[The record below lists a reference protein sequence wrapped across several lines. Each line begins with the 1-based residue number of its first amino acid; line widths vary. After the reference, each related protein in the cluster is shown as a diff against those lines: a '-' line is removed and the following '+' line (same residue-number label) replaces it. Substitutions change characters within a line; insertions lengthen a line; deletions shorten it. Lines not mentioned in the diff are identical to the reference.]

1 MGCATLPDTLQAVSD
16 MRDIADDV
24 LIDLQPSE
32 IERRL
37 QEYQALL
44 ANDSVGILVVRNGEL
59 KQCNSSAARLFGWH
73 SSDLVGR
80 PASVLFTSDDE
91 FQSFACRISEAL
103 SADGSPAIEWRTV
116 RQDGSRFWA
125 RLLVKSITPGG
136 PAGET
141 VWMVEDISA
150 RKEMEAALSKARED
164 LEQRVRAAHDELAW
178 SNERLV
184 AELYERSEVEE
195 RARRISL
202 YDELTELPNRRL
214 LESRLDEA
222 VRNHQLGGD
231 RLAVLVIDIDEFTK
245 LNDALGHRVGDAL
258 LCATADRLVETVRTS
273 DLVARTGG
281 DQFSI
286 VLGRLRH
293 VEDAV
298 NVATKLAEL
307 LSAPFEIDA
316 EQVNVTVSIGAA
328 LFPSDGASPELLLRN
343 ADAAL
348 SFAKSRGRGN
358 VQLFEPRMNSDM
370 VRRLQI
376 EAGLR
381 QALDNHGFEVHF
393 QPRIDLQTRKLVGA
407 EAFVRWI
414 DPVHGLQE
422 PAAFIAV
429 AEDTGLI
436 LPIGEVVLR
445 QACTAAMQW
454 TQAGLGELIVSVNLS
469 PREFRGRSLLPMVS
483 QVLIDSALDAER
495 LQVEITEASLMRD
508 GEKAEQVLSGL
519 HAMGVKI
526 ALDNFGTGYSSL
538 SNLRRFPVDVIKID
552 GQFVRAGPNDP
563 ADCKIVAALTSLAR
577 GLGLRVVAEGVETH
591 AQLAFVRD
599 CGCNEAQGFLLGRP
613 LTSAG
618 FVEFANALR
627 KTPQATQSA

>member
-1 MGCATLPDTLQAVSD
+1 
-16 MRDIADDV
+16 MREIDDV
-24 LIDLQPSE
+24 VIAVAPHE
-32 IERRL
+32 VERRL
-37 QEYQALL
+37 REYGALL
-44 ANDSVGILVVRNGEL
+44 ANDSVGILVVCDGNIA
-59 KQCNSSAARLFGWH
+59 QCNSSAARLFGWEVADLLGR
-73 SSDLVGR
+73 SAAVFFGSDE
-80 PASVLFTSDDE
+80 E
-91 FQSFACRISEAL
+91 FQSFASRIGDAL
-103 SADGSPAIEWRTV
+103 AADGSPAVEWRTV
-116 RQDGSRFWA
+116 RSNGSRVWT
-125 RLLVKSITPGG
+125 RLMVKSITPGG
-136 PAGET
+136 PAGQT
-141 VWMVEDISA
+141 VWLVDDISA
-150 RKEMEAALSKARED
+150 RKEMEAALAKARDD

-195 RARRISL
+195 RARRIAL

-222 VRNHQLGGD
+222 IRNHQLGGD
-231 RLAVLVIDIDEFTK
+231 RLAVLVVDIDEFTK

-258 LCATADRLVETVRTS
+258 LRATAARLVDTVRTS
-273 DLVARTGG
+273 DLVARTGA
-281 DQFSI
+281 DEFAI

-293 VEDAV
+293 VDDAEH
-298 NVATKLAEL
+298 VAGKLAEL
-307 LSAPFEIDA
+307 LSEPFEIDA
-316 EQVNVTVSIGAA
+316 EQVNVSVSVGAA
-328 LFPSDGASPELLLRN
+328 MFPSDGASPEMLLRN

-358 VQLFEPRMNSDM
+358 VQLFEPRMNAEV

-381 QALDNHGFEVHF
+381 RGLEIGEFEAYY
-393 QPRIDLQTRKLVGA
+393 QPRIDLKDRKLVGA
-407 EAFVRWI
+407 EALLRWR
-414 DPVHGLQE
+414 DPEHGLLE
-422 PAAFIAV
+422 PGSFIAV

-436 LPIGEVVLR
+436 VPIGEIVLR
-445 QACTAAMQW
+445 EACRAAMQW
-454 TQAGLGELIVSVNLS
+454 TAAGLGKPVVSVNLS

-483 QVLIDSALDAER
+483 QALTDSGLEAER
-495 LQVEITEASLMRD
+495 LLVEITEASLMRD
-508 GEKAEQVLSGL
+508 GAKAEQVLSGL

-552 GQFVRAGPNDP
+552 GQFVRAGPSDP

-577 GLGLRVVAEGVETH
+577 GLGLHVVAEGVETRE
-591 AQLAFVRD
+591 QLSFVTD

-618 FVEFANALR
+618 FVDFAKSLS
-627 KTPQATQSA
+627 K

>member
-1 MGCATLPDTLQAVSD
+1 
-16 MRDIADDV
+16 MRQTADDV
-24 LIDLQPSE
+24 VAHTDARDVD
-32 IERRL
+32 RRL

-44 ANDSVGILVVRNGEL
+44 SNDAVGILVVCDGDI
-59 KQCNSSAARLFGWH
+59 KQCNSSAARLFGWEAAE
-73 SSDLVGR
+73 LLGR
-80 PASVLFTSDDE
+80 SAAVLFGSDEE
-91 FQSFACRISEAL
+91 FQSFASRIGDAL
-103 SADGSPAIEWRTV
+103 AADGSPAIEWRTV
-116 RQDGSRFWA
+116 RHNGVRFWS
-125 RLLVKSITPGG
+125 RLLVKGITPGG

-150 RKEMEAALSKARED
+150 RKEMEAALAKARDD
-164 LEQRVRAAHDELAW
+164 LELRVRAAHDELAW

-202 YDELTELPNRRL
+202 YDDLTELPNRRL

-222 VRNHQLGGD
+222 IRNHQMGGD

-245 LNDALGHRVGDAL
+245 VNDALGHRVGDAL
-258 LCATADRLVETVRTS
+258 LCATAQRLVDTVRTS
-273 DLVARTGG
+273 DLVARTGA
-281 DQFSI
+281 DEFAI

-293 VEDAV
+293 VDDAEH
-298 NVATKLAEL
+298 VAAKLAEL
-307 LSAPFEIDA
+307 LSAPVEIDA
-316 EQVNVTVSIGAA
+316 EQVNISVSIGAA
-328 LFPSDGASPELLLRN
+328 LFPADGASPEMLLRN

-358 VQLFEPRMNSDM
+358 VQLFEPRMNAEM
-370 VRRLQI
+370 VRRLQL

-381 QALDNHGFEVHF
+381 RALENDEFEVYY
-393 QPRIDLQTRKLVGA
+393 QPRIDLAERKLVGA
-407 EAFVRWI
+407 EALLRWR
-414 DPVHGLQE
+414 DPELGLQE
-422 PAAFIAV
+422 PGSFIAV
-429 AEDTGLI
+429 AEDSGLI
-436 LPIGEVVLR
+436 FPIGEVVLR
-445 QACTAAMQW
+445 AACQAAMQW
-454 TQAGLGELIVSVNLS
+454 TAAGLGELIVSVNLS

-483 QVLIDSALDAER
+483 QALMDSALDAER

-508 GEKAEQVLSGL
+508 GAKAEQVLSGL

-552 GQFVRAGPNDP
+552 GQFVRAGPSDP

-577 GLGLRVVAEGVETH
+577 GLGLHVVAEGVETH
-591 AQLAFVRD
+591 EQLSFVTD

-613 LTSAG
+613 LTSEG
-618 FVEFANALR
+618 FVDFAKSLR
-627 KTPQATQSA
+627 K

>member
-1 MGCATLPDTLQAVSD
+1 
-16 MRDIADDV
+16 MREIDDV
-24 LIDLQPSE
+24 VTTVAPHE
-32 IERRL
+32 IGRRL

-44 ANDSVGILVVRNGEL
+44 ANDSVGILVVCDGDIS
-59 KQCNSSAARLFGWH
+59 QCNSSAARLFGWDAAQLLGR
-73 SSDLVGR
+73 SAATFFGSDE
-80 PASVLFTSDDE
+80 E
-91 FQSFACRISEAL
+91 FQSFASRIGDAL
-103 SADGSPAIEWRTV
+103 AADGSPAIEWRTV
-116 RQDGSRFWA
+116 RQDGSRVWT

-141 VWMVEDISA
+141 VWLVDDISA
-150 RKEMEAALSKARED
+150 RKEMEAALAKARED

-195 RARRISL
+195 RARRIAL

-222 VRNHQLGGD
+222 LRNHQLGGD
-231 RLAVLVIDIDEFTK
+231 RLAVLVVDIDEFTK

-258 LCATADRLVETVRTS
+258 LRATAGRLVDTVRTS
-273 DLVARTGG
+273 DLVARTGA
-281 DQFSI
+281 DEFAI

-293 VEDAV
+293 VDDAEH
-298 NVATKLAEL
+298 VAGKLAEL
-307 LSAPFEIDA
+307 LSEPFEIDA
-316 EQVNVTVSIGAA
+316 EQVNVSVSVGAA
-328 LFPSDGASPELLLRN
+328 LFPTDGASPEMLLRN
-343 ADAAL
+343 ANAAL

-358 VQLFEPRMNSDM
+358 VQLFEPRMNAEV
-370 VRRLQI
+370 VRRMQI

-381 QALDNHGFEVHF
+381 RALEAGEFEAYY
-393 QPRIDLQTRKLVGA
+393 QPRINLKDRSLVGA
-407 EAFVRWI
+407 EALVRWRH
-414 DPVHGLQE
+414 PEHGLME
-422 PAAFIAV
+422 PGSFIAV

-436 LPIGEVVLR
+436 VPIGEIVLR
-445 QACTAAMQW
+445 EACSAAMQW
-454 TQAGLGELIVSVNLS
+454 TAKGLGEPVVSVNLS

-483 QVLIDSALDAER
+483 QALVDSGLDAER
-495 LQVEITEASLMRD
+495 LQIEITEASLMRD
-508 GEKAEQVLSGL
+508 GAKAEQVLSGL
-519 HAMGVKI
+519 HTMGVKI

-552 GQFVRAGPNDP
+552 GQFVRAGPSDP

-577 GLGLRVVAEGVETH
+577 GLGLHVVAEGVETH
-591 AQLAFVRD
+591 EQLSFVTD

-618 FVEFANALR
+618 FIELAESLR
-627 KTPQATQSA
+627 K

>member
-1 MGCATLPDTLQAVSD
+1 
-16 MRDIADDV
+16 MREIDDV
-24 LIDLQPSE
+24 VTTVAPHE
-32 IERRL
+32 VERRL

-44 ANDSVGILVVRNGEL
+44 ANDSMGIVVVCDGDIA
-59 KQCNSSAARLFGWH
+59 QCNSSAARLFGWDVAQLLGR
-73 SSDLVGR
+73 SAATFFGSDE
-80 PASVLFTSDDE
+80 E
-91 FQSFACRISEAL
+91 FQSFASRIGDAL
-103 SADGSPAIEWRTV
+103 AADGSPAIEWRTV
-116 RQDGSRFWA
+116 RRDGSRVWT

-141 VWMVEDISA
+141 VWLVDDISA
-150 RKEMEAALSKARED
+150 RKEMEAALAKARDD

-195 RARRISL
+195 RARRIAL

-222 VRNHQLGGD
+222 LRNHQLGGD
-231 RLAVLVIDIDEFTK
+231 RLAVLVVDIDEFTK

-258 LCATADRLVETVRTS
+258 LRATAGRLVDTVRTS
-273 DLVARTGG
+273 DLVARTGA
-281 DQFSI
+281 DEFAI

-293 VEDAV
+293 VDDAEH
-298 NVATKLAEL
+298 VAGKLAEL
-307 LSAPFEIDA
+307 LSEPFEIDA
-316 EQVNVTVSIGAA
+316 EQVNVSVSVGAA
-328 LFPSDGASPELLLRN
+328 LFPTDGASPEMLLRN

-358 VQLFEPRMNSDM
+358 VQLFEPRMNAEV

-381 QALDNHGFEVHF
+381 RALEIGEFEAYY
-393 QPRIDLQTRKLVGA
+393 QPRINLKDKSLVGA
-407 EAFVRWI
+407 EALVRWRH
-414 DPVHGLQE
+414 PEHGLLE
-422 PAAFIAV
+422 PGSFIAV

-436 LPIGEVVLR
+436 VPIGEIVLR
-445 QACTAAMQW
+445 EACRAAMQW
-454 TQAGLGELIVSVNLS
+454 TAEGLGEPVVSVNMS

-483 QVLIDSALDAER
+483 QALVDSGLDAER
-495 LQVEITEASLMRD
+495 LQIEITEASLMRD
-508 GEKAEQVLSGL
+508 GAKAEQVLSGL
-519 HAMGVKI
+519 HTMGVKI

-538 SNLRRFPVDVIKID
+538 SNLRRFPVDMIKID
-552 GQFVRAGPNDP
+552 GQFVRAGPSDP

-577 GLGLRVVAEGVETH
+577 GLGLHVVAEGVETH
-591 AQLAFVRD
+591 EQLSFVTD

-613 LTSAG
+613 LTSRRIYRA
-618 FVEFANALR
+618 R
-627 KTPQATQSA
+627 KVAA

>member
-1 MGCATLPDTLQAVSD
+1 
-16 MRDIADDV
+16 MREIDDV
-24 LIDLQPSE
+24 VTTVAPHE
-32 IERRL
+32 VERRL

-44 ANDSVGILVVRNGEL
+44 ANDSMGILVVCDGDIA
-59 KQCNSSAARLFGWH
+59 QCNSSAARLFGWDVAQLLGR
-73 SSDLVGR
+73 SAATFFGSDE
-80 PASVLFTSDDE
+80 E
-91 FQSFACRISEAL
+91 FQSFASRIGDAL
-103 SADGSPAIEWRTV
+103 AADGSPAIEWRTV
-116 RQDGSRFWA
+116 RQDGSRVWT

-141 VWMVEDISA
+141 VWLVDDISA
-150 RKEMEAALSKARED
+150 RKEMEAALAKARDD

-195 RARRISL
+195 RARRIAL

-222 VRNHQLGGD
+222 LRNHQLGGD
-231 RLAVLVIDIDEFTK
+231 RLAVLVVDIDEFTK

-258 LCATADRLVETVRTS
+258 LRATAGRLVDTVRTS
-273 DLVARTGG
+273 DLVARTGA
-281 DQFSI
+281 DEFAI

-293 VEDAV
+293 VDDAEH
-298 NVATKLAEL
+298 VAGKLAEL
-307 LSAPFEIDA
+307 LSEPFEIDA
-316 EQVNVTVSIGAA
+316 EQVNVSVSIGAS
-328 LFPSDGASPELLLRN
+328 LFPTDGASPEMLLRN

-358 VQLFEPRMNSDM
+358 VQLFEPRMNAEV

-381 QALDNHGFEVHF
+381 RGLEIGEFEAYY
-393 QPRIDLQTRKLVGA
+393 QPRINLKDRSLVGA
-407 EAFVRWI
+407 EALVRWRH
-414 DPVHGLQE
+414 PEHGLLE
-422 PAAFIAV
+422 PGSFIAV

-436 LPIGEVVLR
+436 VPIGEIVLR
-445 QACTAAMQW
+445 EACRSAMQW
-454 TQAGLGELIVSVNLS
+454 TAEGLGAPIVSVNMS
-469 PREFRGRSLLPMVS
+469 PREFRGRSLLPTVS
-483 QVLIDSALDAER
+483 QALVDSGLDAER
-495 LQVEITEASLMRD
+495 LQIEITEASLMRD
-508 GEKAEQVLSGL
+508 GAKAEQVLSGL

-526 ALDNFGTGYSSL
+526 ALDNFGTGFSSL

-552 GQFVRAGPNDP
+552 GQFVRAGPSDP

-577 GLGLRVVAEGVETH
+577 GLGLHVVAEGVETH
-591 AQLAFVRD
+591 EQLSFVTD

-613 LTSAG
+613 LTSVG
-618 FVEFANALR
+618 FVEFAKSLR
-627 KTPQATQSA
+627 K

>member
-1 MGCATLPDTLQAVSD
+1 
-16 MRDIADDV
+16 MREIDDV
-24 LIDLQPSE
+24 VTTVAPHE
-32 IERRL
+32 VERRL

-44 ANDSVGILVVRNGEL
+44 ANDSVGILVVCDGDIS
-59 KQCNSSAARLFGWH
+59 QCNSSAARLFGWDAAQLLGR
-73 SSDLVGR
+73 SAATFFGSDE
-80 PASVLFTSDDE
+80 E
-91 FQSFACRISEAL
+91 FQSFASRIGDAL
-103 SADGSPAIEWRTV
+103 AADGSPAIEWRTV
-116 RQDGSRFWA
+116 RQDGSRVWT

-141 VWMVEDISA
+141 VWLVDDISA
-150 RKEMEAALSKARED
+150 RKEMEAALAKARDD

-195 RARRISL
+195 RARRIAL

-222 VRNHQLGGD
+222 LRNHQLGGD
-231 RLAVLVIDIDEFTK
+231 RLAVLVVDIDEFTK

-258 LCATADRLVETVRTS
+258 LRATAGRLVDTVRTS
-273 DLVARTGG
+273 DLVARTGA
-281 DQFSI
+281 DEFAI

-293 VEDAV
+293 VDDAEH
-298 NVATKLAEL
+298 VAGKLAEL
-307 LSAPFEIDA
+307 LSEPFEIDA
-316 EQVNVTVSIGAA
+316 EQVNVSVSVGAA
-328 LFPSDGASPELLLRN
+328 LFPTDGASPEMLLRN
-343 ADAAL
+343 ANAAL

-358 VQLFEPRMNSDM
+358 VQLFEPRMNAEV
-370 VRRLQI
+370 VRRMQI

-381 QALDNHGFEVHF
+381 RALELSEFEAYY
-393 QPRIDLQTRKLVGA
+393 QPRINLKDRSLVGA
-407 EAFVRWI
+407 EALVRWRH
-414 DPVHGLQE
+414 PEQGLLE
-422 PAAFIAV
+422 PGSFIAV

-436 LPIGEVVLR
+436 VPIGEIVLR
-445 QACTAAMQW
+445 EACRAAMQW
-454 TQAGLGELIVSVNLS
+454 TAKGLGEPVVSVNLS

-483 QVLIDSALDAER
+483 QALVDSGLDAER
-495 LQVEITEASLMRD
+495 LQIEITEASLMRD
-508 GEKAEQVLSGL
+508 GAKAEQVLSGL
-519 HAMGVKI
+519 HTMGVKI

-552 GQFVRAGPNDP
+552 GQFVRAGPSDP

-577 GLGLRVVAEGVETH
+577 GLGLHVVAEGVETKE
-591 AQLAFVRD
+591 QLSFVTD

-618 FVEFANALR
+618 FIELAESLR
-627 KTPQATQSA
+627 K

>member
-1 MGCATLPDTLQAVSD
+1 
-16 MRDIADDV
+16 MREIDDV
-24 LIDLQPSE
+24 LITVPPHDV
-32 IERRL
+32 ERRL
-37 QEYQALL
+37 QEYRALL
-44 ANDSVGILVVRNGEL
+44 ANDSVGILVVCDGDIA
-59 KQCNSSAARLFGWH
+59 QCNSSAARLFGWEVTDLLGR
-73 SSDLVGR
+73 SAATFFGSDE
-80 PASVLFTSDDE
+80 E
-91 FQSFACRISEAL
+91 FQSFASRIGDAL
-103 SADGSPAIEWRTV
+103 AADGSPAIEWRTA
-116 RQDGSRFWA
+116 RRDGSRVWT

-141 VWMVEDISA
+141 VWLVDDISA
-150 RKEMEAALSKARED
+150 RKEMEAALAKARDD

-195 RARRISL
+195 RARRIAL

-231 RLAVLVIDIDEFTK
+231 RLAVLVVDIDEFTK

-258 LCATADRLVETVRTS
+258 LRATAGRLVDTVRTS
-273 DLVARTGG
+273 DLVARTGA
-281 DQFSI
+281 DEFAI

-293 VEDAV
+293 IDDAEH
-298 NVATKLAEL
+298 VATKLAEL
-307 LSAPFEIDA
+307 LSEPFEIDA
-316 EQVNVTVSIGAA
+316 EQVNVSVSVGAA
-328 LFPSDGASPELLLRN
+328 LFPTDGASPEMLLRN

-358 VQLFEPRMNSDM
+358 VQLFEPRMNAEV
-370 VRRLQI
+370 VRRLQV

-381 QALDNHGFEVHF
+381 RALEAGEFEAYY
-393 QPRIDLQTRKLVGA
+393 QPRINLKDRTLVGA
-407 EAFVRWI
+407 EALVRWR
-414 DPVHGLQE
+414 DPEHGLQE
-422 PAAFIAV
+422 PGSFIAV

-436 LPIGEVVLR
+436 VPIGEIVLR
-445 QACTAAMQW
+445 EACRAAMQW
-454 TQAGLGELIVSVNLS
+454 TAQGLGQPIVSVNLS

-483 QVLIDSALDAER
+483 QALVDSGLDAER
-495 LQVEITEASLMRD
+495 LQIEITEASLMRD
-508 GEKAEQVLSGL
+508 GAKAEQVLSGL

-552 GQFVRAGPNDP
+552 GQFVRAGPTDP

-577 GLGLRVVAEGVETH
+577 GLGLHVVAEGVETH
-591 AQLAFVRD
+591 EQLSFVTD

-618 FVEFANALR
+618 FIELAKSLR
-627 KTPQATQSA
+627 K